1 MKNLARYTGT
11 AIATV
16 FGAGYLPVA
25 PGTAGSLISALL
37 FFLIP
42 SGNSFHLLVLAVIL
56 PVGYWSGSIG
66 QRLWGDDPSRVV
78 IDEFAGCWIACLAVP
93 VSWGIAGITVA
104 FILFRLFDILKPWP
118 VSVFDE
124 MKSPAGILLDD
135 VAAGVLSAVIIIIG
149 NQIYGII

>member
-1 MKNLARYTGT
+1 MKNLTRYTGT

-16 FGAGYLPVA
+16 FGAGYFPIA
-25 PGTAGSLISALL
+25 PGTAGSLISVIV

-42 SGNSFHLLVLAVIL
+42 AGNSLHLLILAVIL
-56 PVGYWSGSIG
+56 PVGYWGCSIG

-93 VSWGIAGITVA
+93 GSWGITGFAVA

-118 VSVFDE
+118 VSVFDR

-135 VAAGVLSAVIIIIG
+135 VVAGALSAIIITIG
-149 NQIYGII
+149 SQLYGII